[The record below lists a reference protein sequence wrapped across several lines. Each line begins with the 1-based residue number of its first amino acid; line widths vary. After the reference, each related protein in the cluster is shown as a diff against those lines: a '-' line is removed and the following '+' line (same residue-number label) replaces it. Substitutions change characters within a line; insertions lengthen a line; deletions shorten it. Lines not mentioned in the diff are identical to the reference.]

1 MLLADTIFWRRNY
14 KQILYVSY
22 LHITMRTAS
31 LRALK
36 ADFHWGTARHDSA
49 RTQKETVSIRAQL
62 ALRGTVCSF
71 LREGCMATK
80 FCIDLTQACGDM
92 M

>member
-1 MLLADTIFWRRNY
+1 VLIAVTSVGEVNVIFLQLILFANTATFFYSLLGFP
-14 KQILYVSY
+14 L
-22 LHITMRTAS
+22 
-31 LRALK
+31 
-36 ADFHWGTARHDSA
+36 GHDSA
-49 RTQKETVSIRAQL
+49 RTRVETVSIRAQL
-62 ALRGTVCSF
+62 ALRGTVHSF

>member
-1 MLLADTIFWRRNY
+1 MSSAPRNDLVR
-14 KQILYVSY
+14 KKEVLQV
-22 LHITMRTAS
+22 
-31 LRALK
+31 K
-36 ADFHWGTARHDSA
+36 ADFHWGTAWHDSA
-49 RTQKETVSIRAQL
+49 RTRRETVSIRAQC

-71 LREGCMATK
+71 LGEGCMATK

>member
-1 MLLADTIFWRRNY
+1 LLGHHSQFGVASTDFGISWFLDAWIGIMLLRLISTGARLGTI
-14 KQILYVSY
+14 Q
-22 LHITMRTAS
+22 HA
-31 LRALK
+31 
-36 ADFHWGTARHDSA
+36 H
-49 RTQKETVSIRAQL
+49 ETVSIRAQP
-62 ALRGTVCSF
+62 ALRGTVYSF